1 MDPQDCTLPNLLLVE
16 DDPTSAAF
24 LSDAAAQLPAQV
36 HIARCIAEA
45 SAACRD
51 QAFDLLLI
59 DAHLPDGNGA
69 DLLRDL
75 RATGVQVP
83 ALAHTA
89 ESGSVLHEQLLAS
102 GFRDV
107 LRKPMSLGALHAAL
121 RRHLGASHRPVWDD
135 AMALAAL
142 GDKPEQVAALRG
154 LFLDELP
161 GQRTRIAS
169 AASKGDEHAVREELH
184 RLSAS
189 CGFVGATEL
198 AAAVRT
204 LRAAPVDANALHA
217 LEAAI
222 DALLA
227 LPWKERAKAT
237 DL

>member
-169 AASKGDEHAVREELH
+169 AASKGDEYAVREELH

-198 AAAVRT
+198 AAAVRA
-204 LRAAPVDANALHA
+204 LRAVPMDANALHA

-227 LPWKERAKAT
+227 LPWKERTEAAG
-237 DL
+237 L

>member
-24 LSDAAAQLPAQV
+24 LSDAAAQFPAQV

-45 SAACRD
+45 RAACRN

-59 DAHLPDGNGA
+59 DAHLPDGSGT
-69 DLLRDL
+69 DLLREL
-75 RATGVQVP
+75 RAIGLQAP

-102 GFRDV
+102 GFCDV

-169 AASKGDEHAVREELH
+169 AASKGDEYAVREELH

-198 AAAVRT
+198 AAAVRA
-204 LRAAPVDANALHA
+204 LRAVPMDANALHA

-227 LPWKERAKAT
+227 LPWKERTEAAG
-237 DL
+237 L